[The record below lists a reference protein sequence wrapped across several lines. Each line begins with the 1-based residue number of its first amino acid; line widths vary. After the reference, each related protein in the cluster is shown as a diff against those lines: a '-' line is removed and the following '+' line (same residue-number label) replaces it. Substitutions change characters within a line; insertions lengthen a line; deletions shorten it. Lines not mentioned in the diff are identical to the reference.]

1 MKNPIQPLTSDST
14 MKNPIQP
21 LTSDSTMKNPIQ
33 PLTSDSQGVLRFKA
47 NALVNAL
54 LEHGQATGLGLNELA
69 HKFCGAEHADDRQQ
83 LAQLIGYSLS
93 GYGELGYVS
102 DDAYRAAAV
111 MADEGL
117 SEQDARI
124 ASLEHELFMVR
135 SALREPIARLFD
147 IHPDDLKVTKP

>member
-1 MKNPIQPLTSDST
+1 MKNPIQPLAKDE
-14 MKNPIQP
+14 
-21 LTSDSTMKNPIQ
+21 
-33 PLTSDSQGVLRFKA
+33 QGVLRSKA

-69 HKFCGAEHADDRQQ
+69 CKYPGAEHADDWQQ

-102 DDAYRAAAV
+102 DDAYGAAAA

-117 SEQDARI
+117 SEKDARI
-124 ASLEHELFMVR
+124 AHLEHELFMVR
-135 SALREPIARLFD
+135 SALREPIARLFGV
-147 IHPDDLKVTKP
+147 HPDDLSVVQP

>member
-1 MKNPIQPLTSDST
+1 MKNPIQPLAKDE
-14 MKNPIQP
+14 
-21 LTSDSTMKNPIQ
+21 
-33 PLTSDSQGVLRFKA
+33 QGVLRSKA

-69 HKFCGAEHADDRQQ
+69 CKYPGAEHADDRQQ

-102 DDAYRAAAV
+102 DDAYGAAAA

-117 SEQDARI
+117 SEKDARI
-124 ASLEHELFMVR
+124 AHLEHELFMVR
-135 SALREPIARLFD
+135 SALREPIARLFGV
-147 IHPDDLKVTKP
+147 HPDDLSVVQP